1 MRPIDADALREWLKG
16 WIEYYNLSPAYVR
29 ALIDEQPTVDA
40 VEVVRCKDCR
50 YYMRSDELCEMIAAR
65 LHLYECGKQWNEDSF
80 CCWGKRRGEED
91 ER

>member
-1 MRPIDADALREWLKG
+1 MSEYIVRETGYPGTIKQEIVSEL
-16 WIEYYNLSPAYVR
+16 
-29 ALIDEQPTVDA
+29 
-40 VEVVRCKDCR
+40 VRCRDCR

-91 ER
+91 E